1 MNISSYCDLDFIPQ
15 NIDNIWQLTSSPDI
29 VTDGSG
35 DKYIGYEHIG
45 ENYSGNRRYIIE
57 ERDRLIANEI
67 AEITGNG
74 VFLDLA
80 CGDGCLTVPCAALGT
95 KIIAGDISN
104 SMLKILQDKA
114 VNNSISLEN
123 VILCRMNAL
132 NTSLKSECIDTAA
145 ANSVLHL
152 ISNPE
157 KVVDEIYR
165 VLKTGGNFVCV
176 DDAPG
181 KDNENGFDNSLY
193 NEIVSRF
200 YGEYWSELNKFGIT
214 PQKFSWKF
222 DRHSYCAKIFGS
234 FENKKIVRGNI
245 YKTPLK
251 DGFIPRFA
259 SRGFSDQVNVPQ
271 EIHQKTIDILLGRF
285 ADIYG
290 EKFTDIA
297 YTGIEDDLLITVY
310 KK

>member
-1 MNISSYCDLDFIPQ
+1 MNISTYCNLDFTPKK
-15 NIDNIWQLTSSPDI
+15 IDNIWQLTNSPDI

-45 ENYSGNRRYIIE
+45 ESYSGNRRYIIE
-57 ERDRLIANEI
+57 ESDRLTAKEI
-67 AEITGNG
+67 AELTGNG

-104 SMLKILQDKA
+104 SMLKILQEKA
-114 VNNSISLEN
+114 KNNDISLEN
-123 VILCRMNAL
+123 VMLCRMNAL
-132 NTSLKSECIDTAA
+132 DTSLKNECIDTAA

-157 KVVDEIYR
+157 KVVGEIYR
-165 VLKTGGNFVCV
+165 VLKTGGSFICV

-181 KDNENGFDNSLY
+181 KNNENQFDNSLY

-200 YGEYWSELNKFGIT
+200 YSEYWYELNKFGIT
-214 PQKFSWKF
+214 PQKYSWKF
-222 DRHSYCAKIFGS
+222 DRHAYCIKIFDS
-234 FENKKIVRGNI
+234 FETKNITRGNV
-245 YKTPLK
+245 YKTSLK
-251 DGFIPRFA
+251 DGFIPRFV

-271 EIHQKTIDILLGRF
+271 DMHQKTIDILLDRF
-285 ADIYG
+285 AGIYG
-290 EKFTDIA
+290 ENFADIA
-297 YTGIEDDLLITVY
+297 YTGIEDDILITVY